1 MHIFLDDNINN
12 DIYDG
17 LPNEDNQNSIN
28 DDAKIFIDN
37 LKEIFKKRIGELTK
51 QYYMNYNI
59 NQKIKLKKN

>member
-37 LKEIFKKRIGELTK
+37 LKEKFKKRIGEL
-51 QYYMNYNI
+51 MSI
-59 NQKIKLKKN
+59 IILWMIILEHRA